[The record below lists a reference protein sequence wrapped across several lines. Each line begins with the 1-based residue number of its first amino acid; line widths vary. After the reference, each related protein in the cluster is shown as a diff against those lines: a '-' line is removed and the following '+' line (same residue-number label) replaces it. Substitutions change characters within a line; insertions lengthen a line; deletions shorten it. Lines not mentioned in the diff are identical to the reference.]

1 MNNNYGEY
9 ALIFKALS
17 DATRL
22 EILEMIKS
30 KELCACHILKRF
42 NITQP
47 TLSYHMKIL
56 KDGGIINCT
65 KKGSWMHYSL
75 NDEKIKDIEAFLIS
89 LQK

>member
-17 DATRL
+17 DTTRL

-75 NDEKIKDIEAFLIS
+75 NDDKIKDIEAFLIS

>member
-22 EILEMIKS
+22 EILEMIKTN
-30 KELCACHILKRF
+30 ELCACHILKKF

-56 KDGGIINCT
+56 KDSGLINCT
-65 KKGSWMHYSL
+65 KKGSWIHYSL
-75 NDEKIKDIEAFLIS
+75 NQEKIIELETFFRS
-89 LQK
+89 LKK